1 MPSSFAP
8 THPTADP
15 PSRLDARQRPDRRS
29 PGARHARR
37 VELLLTL
44 GSALLM
50 VIGLGWGLF
59 FITLGRWGI
68 VAVDAVLV
76 LAGVTTLWLTRHQHR
91 QWASLVLLFT
101 LYLVI
106 CGICLLLD
114 VPSARVPRSTHHFL
128 LGLGVCAH
136 LLLRDNHRW
145 VRHSVALIFFA
156 TFCVLASTQ
165 SGLSTA
171 YALPDEVREGGTWAN
186 NILSVITLYLAMHVM
201 QVDVAARHALEA
213 DLRQALAEGQFV
225 LHYQPQIGMRGEV
238 IGAEA
243 LVRWQHPQ
251 RGMVPPADFIA
262 LAEQTGLILPLGE
275 WVLKQACAQLAS
287 WHQQP
292 HTAALT
298 MAVNVSA
305 RQFRQPDFVAQVLGI
320 IERSGVAASQLKLEL
335 TESLLVRDVDDIIAK
350 MAALK
355 AHGVGFALDDFGTG
369 YSSLA
374 YLKRLPLDLLKIDQ
388 AFVRD
393 LLTNP
398 SDAAIARTVV
408 SLGHHLGLSV
418 MAEGVETPEQH
429 DYLARLG
436 CHAFQG
442 YLFSKPMPASDFMA
456 YVDRHERF

>member
-1 MPSSFAP
+1 
-8 THPTADP
+8 
-15 PSRLDARQRPDRRS
+15 
-29 PGARHARR
+29 
-37 VELLLTL
+37 
-44 GSALLM
+44 
-50 VIGLGWGLF
+50 
-59 FITLGRWGI
+59 
-68 VAVDAVLV
+68 
-76 LAGVTTLWLTRHQHR
+76 
-91 QWASLVLLFT
+91 
-101 LYLVI
+101 
-106 CGICLLLD
+106 
-114 VPSARVPRSTHHFL
+114 
-128 LGLGVCAH
+128 
-136 LLLRDNHRW
+136 
-145 VRHSVALIFFA
+145 
-156 TFCVLASTQ
+156 
-165 SGLSTA
+165 
-171 YALPDEVREGGTWAN
+171 VREGGTWAN

-320 IERSGVAASQLKLEL
+320 IERSGAAASQLKLEL

-442 YLFSKPMPASDFMA
+442 YLFSKPMPVGDFMA